1 MFWHTF
7 IYRLKYF
14 ILILVIGFCSIFES
28 GCSTKRHV
36 SKSRTHAVSYKKKK
50 KAVKKKVRKKKK
62 PARKK
67 TTRKSSTR
75 KKIIYPFK

>member
-14 ILILVIGFCSIFES
+14 ILILVIGFCSVFES

-50 KAVKKKVRKKKK
+50 KAVKMKVRKKKK

-67 TTRKSSTR
+67 TTRKSSNR